1 MDDPIITYSLFFVF
15 LCVSLAIFAFYRYYA
30 VDSQYRK
37 AKNARLEA
45 LEKGTDEGEA
55 LRLFRQKRGLY
66 NVAFSRRFPNL
77 NKWMIQTGLD
87 LLDMPFLMK
96 VLGIFIA
103 VFFLVLYF
111 TQFQPYGYLSAFFTC
126 AIGFI
131 LFLKRV
137 RDTRIAKFEEQLP
150 DALEIIVR
158 SLRAGHPTQ
167 TAISL
172 AAREC
177 PDPIGTEF
185 GLVYDEMRHG
195 LGITEALQ
203 AMSDRVG
210 LRDLVYVEAAVAIH
224 AQSGGSLAEIVGRL
238 ATLIRERFRLRQK
251 VSALTSEGRA
261 SGIFLTL
268 LPVGIVIAIHL
279 INPTYYGEI
288 YNEPMA
294 HYALFLSVG
303 LLFTGYIYIRYLL
316 KFDF

>member
-1 MDDPIITYSLFFVF
+1 MDDPTITYSLFFVF

-45 LEKGTDEGEA
+45 LEKGTNEVEA

-66 NVAFSRRFPNL
+66 NVTFSRRFPNL
-77 NKWMIQTGLD
+77 NRWMIQTGLD
-87 LLDMPFLMK
+87 LLDLPFLSK
-96 VLGIFIA
+96 VLLTFIS

-111 TQFQPYGYLSAFFTC
+111 TQFQPYGYVTGVFVC
-126 AIGFI
+126 AVGFV
-131 LFLKRV
+131 LFLKRA
-137 RDTRIAKFEEQLP
+137 RDSRIAKFEEQLP

-238 ATLIRERFRLRQK
+238 AGLIRGRFRLRQK
-251 VSALTSEGRA
+251 ISALTSEGRA

-268 LPVGIVIAIHL
+268 LPVGIVIAIHF
-279 INPTYYGEI
+279 INPSYYGEV
-288 YNEPMA
+288 YNEPIA
-294 HYALFLSVG
+294 RYALFLSVG
-303 LLFTGYIYIRYLL
+303 LLIAGYLYIRYLL